1 MRVIIAG
8 GRSFKDY
15 NRLCDVCD
23 YMLQNQTDIEIV
35 SGTAMGADK
44 LGERYAQ
51 ERGYKIARFP
61 AEWDKHGRA
70 AGFIRNEEMAKY
82 SNALIAFWDG
92 HSKGT
97 GHMIDLAE
105 KHGLKIKICYYSKN
119 N

>member
-15 NRLCDVCD
+15 KRLCDVCD

-51 ERGYKIARFP
+51 ERGYGIARFP
-61 AEWDKHGRA
+61 AEWDRLGKA

-82 SNALIAFWDG
+82 ADALIAFWDG
-92 HSKGT
+92 SSKGT
-97 GHMIDLAE
+97 GHMIDLAK
-105 KHGLKIKICYYSKN
+105 KHGLKIKICYFS
-119 N
+119 

>member
-8 GRSFKDY
+8 GRTFKDY
-15 NRLCDVCD
+15 KRLCSVCD

-51 ERGYKIARFP
+51 ERGFKIARFP
-61 AEWDKHGRA
+61 AEWDKHGKA

-92 HSKGT
+92 SSKGT
-97 GHMIDLAE
+97 EHMINLAE
-105 KHGLKIKICYYSKN
+105 KHGLKIKICYFSKN

>member
-1 MRVIIAG
+1 MRIIIAG

-15 NRLCDVCD
+15 NRLSSVCD
-23 YMLQNQTDIEIV
+23 YMLQNQTDVEIV

-61 AEWDKHGRA
+61 AEWSTYQKA
-70 AGFIRNEEMAKY
+70 AGFIRNKQMAEY

-92 HSKGT
+92 RSKGT
-97 GHMIDLAE
+97 EHMIDLAVQY
-105 KHGLKIKICYYSKN
+105 GLKVKICYY
-119 N
+119 

>member
-15 NRLCDVCD
+15 NRLCSVCD
-23 YMLQNQTDIEIV
+23 YMLQNQEDIVIV

-51 ERGYKIARFP
+51 ERGYRIVRFP
-61 AEWDKHGRA
+61 AEWDKHGKA

-92 HSKGT
+92 NSKGT
-97 GHMIDLAE
+97 EHMINLAE
-105 KHGLKIKICYYSKN
+105 KHGLKIKVCYFSKN